1 MKGKCK
7 QCGRTVDDIVN
18 NSHNYCDVTHDDSFY
33 SKDFCSEECMDRDN
47 REKGSDDLK

>member
-33 SKDFCSEECMDRDN
+33 SNDFCV
-47 REKGSDDLK
+47 GSNPTITFYCYSLS